1 MFTEA
6 PPSEYYAVLGVTS
19 SMNPGKI
26 LLVSV
31 THIFH
36 VKKLKHK
43 EISSLAQESAAKKQQ
58 SRGPLPAPAQ
68 CPLCT
73 ITSQASLNAPL
84 YRLPSRRRLSEFWGP
99 RRCAQEPLQLSPGA
113 TRWRSGKPKPC
124 LLFIRAL
131 GRNDARGEGGC
142 SENVKTEFYLGKRS
156 SLPGP
161 VSHWDPG
168 LPLRRL

>member
-68 CPLCT
+68 CPLHNHF
-73 ITSQASLNAPL
+73 ASVVERTP
-84 YRLPSRRRLSEFWGP
+84 
-99 RRCAQEPLQLSPGA
+99 LSPTEQEA
-113 TRWRSGKPKPC
+113 
-124 LLFIRAL
+124 AL
-131 GRNDARGEGGC
+131 
-142 SENVKTEFYLGKRS
+142 
-156 SLPGP
+156 
-161 VSHWDPG
+161 
-168 LPLRRL
+168 